1 MLSPALPVRL
11 AAALLT
17 FTLGVTIAF
26 LLDRDVQPQRGVHIG
41 GCAERA
47 LLAPAPPPPPLPP
60 PVSRTPCASPEASP
74 CFSSEP
80 RMLYPFLVREWDGH
94 TSQSVLIA
102 APRAR
107 R

>member
-1 MLSPALPVRL
+1 MLSLALLMRL

-17 FTLGVTIAF
+17 FTLGVTTAV
-26 LLDRDVQPQRGVHIG
+26 LLDRDVQPQRGVHTG
-41 GCAERA
+41 GCSERA
-47 LLAPAPPPPPLPP
+47 LAPAPPPPPLPP
-60 PVSRTPCASPEASP
+60 PVSWTPCASPEVSP

-94 TSQSVLIA
+94 ASQAGSIA